1 MAGGLVSPQ
10 LGRARLLVLLFS
22 LCLDTPS
29 PLEASHV
36 RESSSMAG
44 GLEVSGRAREPTQSG
59 AIPDHKASLV
69 HGPRLIPR
77 GRGLCSWATGEIR
90 RQRVGSSSIGC
101 KIERDARFLFL
112 EREGMWKRARAFCC
126 SEGREGGGQQGG
138 AGTLKWVIPL
148 SVLQGH
154 FLSCW
159 SPRTFLD

>member
-10 LGRARLLVLLFS
+10 LERARLLVLLFS

-44 GLEVSGRAREPTQSG
+44 GLEVSGRAREPTQLS

-77 GRGLCSWATGEIR
+77 GRGLCSWATGE
-90 RQRVGSSSIGC
+90 
-101 KIERDARFLFL
+101 KEA
-112 EREGMWKRARAFCC
+112 
-126 SEGREGGGQQGG
+126 EGGVLVNRLQDR
-138 AGTLKWVIPL
+138 KRRSL
-148 SVLQGH
+148 SV
-154 FLSCW
+154 S
-159 SPRTFLD
+159 